1 MTKKWQIYESNNE
14 KIEEISQKYNLN
26 KLLATILVN
35 RKIEE
40 NQIEI
45 YLNPNRK
52 NFHDP
57 FLMPDMEIAVN
68 RILKAIKNKEKIIIY
83 GDYDV
88 DGITSI
94 TVLKSF
100 LKDRGIDVDQYI
112 PNRLEEGYG
121 LNNPAVKKIAE
132 QDYDLMITV
141 DCGISGIEEIK
152 YANSLGIETIVTD
165 HHEVGEDLPDAIA
178 VVDAKRKDNI
188 YPCRDLAGVGVVF
201 KLIQAL
207 RNKIRTRRKRISKI
221 LRYSMCRNNIRYR
234 SISR

>member
-1 MTKKWQIYESNNE
+1 MNKKWQIYETDTEETERIAEKYKINE
-14 KIEEISQKYNLN
+14 
-26 KLLATILVN
+26 LLASIIVN
-35 RKIEE
+35 RKIKDED
-40 NQIEI
+40 IEKF
-45 YLNPNRK
+45 LHPTRQ

-57 FLMPDMEIAVN
+57 FLMPDMNIAVE
-68 RILKAIKNKEKIIIY
+68 RIIKAIENNEKTIIY